1 MISAEHSDNNGKYKV
16 TKNPHDIIIIWIK
29 ARRTYG
35 ELSSQADLATEN

>member
-16 TKNPHDIIIIWIK
+16 TKNPHDIIIWIK